1 MRCWLQTT
9 LILAIGSTLFAA
21 ERASG
26 DQAKD
31 YNVFLA
37 RNPFSL
43 RPPPK
48 PPAPPEKIPEPE
60 IPLNVKLTGISTL
73 LNKKRVFLVNQPEGE
88 PPIYLKM
95 VEGEV
100 DAGIEI
106 ISIDPDA
113 GAVKVKIDGMAQ
125 TITFKDNGFKAS
137 GAIPAAP
144 IVSPSGRKFPAPPI
158 PAPPKS
164 PNKFNFRRPTRTTK
178 PLPTTSPR
186 TSSFQPRQRS
196 APTVQSQAQIGNG
209 SSISLNV
216 NQTVR
221 SIEPPR
227 IPLQMTPEEQVLT
240 ILATQEK
247 QGGGQLVTYQL
258 ANGKTFQAFKAT
270 PPFPISAADIGD

>member
-26 DQAKD
+26 EQAKD
-31 YNVFLA
+31 YSVFLA

-43 RPPPK
+43 RPQPK
-48 PPAPPEKIPEPE
+48 PPAPPEKLPEPE

-73 LNKKRVFLVNQPEGE
+73 LNKKRVFLVNQPDGE

-125 TITFKDNGFKAS
+125 TLTFKDDGFKAS
-137 GAIPAAP
+137 GAKPARP
-144 IVSPSGRKFPAPPI
+144 IVSPSVSPSGRKI
-158 PAPPKS
+158 PAPPKT

-178 PLPTTSPR
+178 PPTTTSPR

-196 APTVQSQAQIGNG
+196 APNVQSQAPIGNG
-209 SSISLNV
+209 TSISLNV

-270 PPFPISAADIGD
+270 PPFPISAADIGN